1 MSQQADEPSTREM
14 AQTLKQLGANSR
26 WHLSGSSRVLQ
37 IVLIA
42 HVRPLNSQIASASE
56 LLQAVFQSDAAA
68 IEWSIGETIRQ
79 RAAAYFPAEYTIF
92 VRVDLLDRG
101 DSARVVFWTATPRL
115 SRSAAVFA
123 RRSWSL
129 LLPIFEHV
137 TLQGFQERLEGIR
150 VEIIAKSN
158 TVTSFAPRRLLTEPL
173 VIIGAAGLLTT
184 LYWLLVHPNARGWL
198 GF

>member
-1 MSQQADEPSTREM
+1 MPRRRLGQTRRCSSAVGVKVWATVSQQADEPSTREM

-101 DSARVVFWTATPRL
+101 DSAGVVYDPAADAVLTHRRSDGRGWRHHALQLGAERSRRL
-115 SRSAAVFA
+115 SRYI
-123 RRSWSL
+123 
-129 LLPIFEHV
+129 P
-137 TLQGFQERLEGIR
+137 
-150 VEIIAKSN
+150 VEQ
-158 TVTSFAPRRLLTEPL
+158 R
-173 VIIGAAGLLTT
+173 
-184 LYWLLVHPNARGWL
+184 
-198 GF
+198 